1 MTNSF
6 RSTAPPPDAVYL
18 FCSWWS
24 LGTSATFLMKFSG
37 SSAMASD
44 SQYEFGSYRLDAQS
58 GMLFREGE
66 GERVALSPKVAELLV
81 ALVQAEGSVLTREQ
95 LLQQVWP
102 DTVIE
107 EGSLSS
113 HI

>member
-1 MTNSF
+1 
-6 RSTAPPPDAVYL
+6 
-18 FCSWWS
+18 
-24 LGTSATFLMKFSG
+24 
-37 SSAMASD
+37 MASD

-107 EGSLSS
+107 EGGLSS
-113 HI
+113 HISMLRKALRMGPTGQDFIETLPKRGYRF